1 MKLFS
6 ICVKVR
12 HEPISPTES
21 TTFLGTKVLR
31 LPSFFQY
38 VKEFEKMIVHSFFM
52 ILHEKIQHYFQYI
65 KNYLNVSFEE
75 IVTWLALC
83 LQLEESNRAIINQ
96 MLEANWDCLF
106 FTFLVVGLKNPCHP
120 LNKSDA
126 KLEPKFQLSHMHF
139 PTLPAVCFFHFKV

>member
-1 MKLFS
+1 MNLFLQLS
-6 ICVKVR
+6 SQHFTSMV
-12 HEPISPTES
+12 EDYYSL
-21 TTFLGTKVLR
+21 FLHTNSLKDVLKNTA
-31 LPSFFQY
+31 QY
-38 VKEFEKMIVHSFFM
+38 
-52 ILHEKIQHYFQYI
+52 YQYI

-75 IVTWLALC
+75 IDTWLALC
-83 LQLEESNRAIINQ
+83 LQLKESNRAIINQ

-126 KLEPKFQLSHMHF
+126 KLEPKFQLSHMYF